1 MAKRSIPALSRTAK
15 DCARNREGRRL
26 AIGKLDAL
34 LSSRR
39 LVQRVSDDQP
49 HGNSGAC
56 GVGLSCS
63 FLLSSSASTAISRE
77 VRPPYHNVVEVSQS
91 IRA

>member
-49 HGNSGAC
+49 HGNSGAR
-56 GVGLSCS
+56 GVGLSCGFS
-63 FLLSSSASTAISRE
+63 RQFVGFDRHLEGSEAVFLGDESPVLR
-77 VRPPYHNVVEVSQS
+77 VLG
-91 IRA
+91 